1 MKIIKPDHLSLLYA
15 TFPRLPGI
23 PPTDDAHGLSL
34 ALLAG
39 FPLNHDASE
48 ALLPENV
55 IWQRIQEALPAD
67 EILDQGL
74 PKPRA
79 EFLVYGACCS
89 RNPVRGREIQV
100 QVGTLRKG
108 LHVFGPRFW
117 RAHGLTT
124 PRPFTRIP
132 VTWRQAYGG
141 IGHALNPLGL
151 GHARLHRG
159 VHPLPLVEYPGHL
172 AAFPRQKVPAASLTA
187 IPAQWPQR
195 RRYLGTVDAG
205 WLEKHWPGLP
215 GDCDPE
221 YACIAPRDQRFSGFL
236 HGGEKIAIQGMHPR
250 LEHLRGAIPR
260 MRARL
265 FLQRGTGAAPACQEV
280 ACRMETV
287 WLFPDS
293 QTGIVLF
300 RGVAAT
306 LDEECADIA
315 VLQAG
320 IEPLDQP
327 PRPLDYY
334 SQERER
340 VMGRTPAGADLD
352 DLHPVADPSHGVD
365 QLPVSGSMMGAKA
378 SMAGMA
384 AGGIGVVAA
393 QGGGGEQSPLHDLA
407 RTIQDD
413 VSRHLDG
420 IGLTPEQAD
429 TFLARAAGHDADLG
443 EQGASSDDLL
453 QHLQETASAIE
464 AETSAL
470 LARHGLTPEDA
481 EQLLAR
487 HADAAQVPE
496 EQYMEGL
503 RHMAEREDLPQDV
516 RAGLRDTMQG
526 FTGVQ
531 TALAALA
538 LKFSKATASPSAHDP
553 NQSAQGHPKAPEGQT
568 PVVHG
573 PLSTGQALE
582 RHAGGMGLAHCD
594 LRQCDLSGHDLS
606 GADLRGA
613 ILDGVA
619 WPGVNLAGADLSRAM
634 ISRADLRG
642 ADLTGANLDRA
653 VLDQARLDS
662 VTATGCFARRAQMQ
676 AVNLSG
682 ADLSQADLTAADCT
696 RANLTRAN
704 LAAVQ
709 GQDLRLGSAVLQDA
723 DFSAA
728 ILPGARADAM
738 TNGTGANFQGADLRN
753 ARWSGARL
761 RGANFTAANLDGADL
776 CKADLRQA
784 NLLGASARHARLIR
798 ADLRQANLVGLNLLQ
813 GSLRHADCRQAC
825 IQDANLF
832 GVDLYKCTLDPRTL
846 KKVNLD
852 RTVLR
857 PGLLE
862 NAA

>member
-1 MKIIKPDHLSLLYA
+1 MKIIKPDQLSLLYA
-15 TFPRLPGI
+15 TFPRLPGF
-23 PPTDDAHGLSL
+23 PAVDNAHGLSL

-39 FPLNHDASE
+39 FPLNPDASE

-67 EILDQGL
+67 EMLDQGL

-89 RNPVRGREIQV
+89 RNPVQGKQIQV

-117 RAHGLTT
+117 RAHGPTT

-132 VTWRQAYGG
+132 VTWHQAYGG
-141 IGHALNPLGL
+141 VGHAFNPLGL
-151 GHARLHRG
+151 GHARLGRG

-236 HGGEKIAIQGMHPR
+236 HGGETIAIQGMHPR
-250 LEHLRGAIPR
+250 LEHLRGTIPR
-260 MRARL
+260 VRARL
-265 FLQRGTGAAPACQEV
+265 FLQRGTGASPPCQEV

-327 PRPLDYY
+327 PQPLDYY

-340 VMGRTPAGADLD
+340 VMGRTPAKADLD
-352 DLHPVADPSHGVD
+352 DLHPFAHPSPGVD
-365 QLPVSGSMMGAKA
+365 QPPAFGSMMGAKV

-384 AGGIGVVAA
+384 AMGIGVAA
-393 QGGGGEQSPLHDLA
+393 GQSGKENHSPLHDLA

-420 IGLTPEQAD
+420 IGLSPEQAD
-429 TFLARAAGHDADLG
+429 TFLARAAAHDADLG
-443 EQGASSDDLL
+443 EQEASSDDLL
-453 QHLQETASAIE
+453 QHLQDTASAIE

-538 LKFSKATASPSAHDP
+538 LKFGKAAAASSAHDP
-553 NQSAQGHPKAPEGQT
+553 DQLAQARAQATEGRT

-582 RHAGGMGLAHCD
+582 RHARGEGLAHCD

-642 ADLTGANLDRA
+642 ADLTRANLDRA
-653 VLDQARLDS
+653 VLDQARLDAVS
-662 VTATGCFARRAQMQ
+662 AAGCSARRAQMQ

-682 ADLSQADLTAADCT
+682 AHLSQADLTAADCT
-696 RANLTRAN
+696 RANLTGAN
-704 LAAVQ
+704 LSAVQ
-709 GQDLRLGSAVLQDA
+709 GPDLRLNGAVLQDA

-728 ILPGARADAM
+728 VLPGARADAM
-738 TNGTGANFQGADLRN
+738 TNGTRASFHGADLRN

-761 RGANFTAANLDGADL
+761 RKANFTKANLGGADL

-784 NLLGASARHARLIR
+784 NLFQATARQARLIK
-798 ADLRQANLVGLNLLQ
+798 ADLRQANLAGLNLLR
-813 GSLRHADCRQAC
+813 GSLRHANCSQAS
-825 IQDANLF
+825 IENANLF
-832 GVDLYKCTLDPRTL
+832 GVDLYGCTLDPRSL
-846 KKVNLD
+846 KRVNLD